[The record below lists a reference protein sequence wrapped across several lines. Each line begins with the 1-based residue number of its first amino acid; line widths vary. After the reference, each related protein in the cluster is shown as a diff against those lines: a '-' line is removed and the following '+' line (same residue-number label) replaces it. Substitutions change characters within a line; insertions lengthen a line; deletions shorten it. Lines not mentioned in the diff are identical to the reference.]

1 MSRIGSKEKIGN
13 GPLKA
18 PFPYFGGKSRVADIV
33 WSRFGDVRNYV
44 EPFFGS
50 GAVLLARPPEHFE
63 GDTQRIET
71 ANDINGNEG
80 NVRAHTL
87 SRLDS
92 FVEATFGRHITY
104 KELIA

>member
-1 MSRIGSKEKIGN
+1 MRT
-13 GPLKA
+13 
-18 PFPYFGGKSRVADIV
+18 
-33 WSRFGDVRNYV
+33 
-44 EPFFGS
+44 
-50 GAVLLARPPEHFE
+50 HFE